1 MARHFLQLYALIVVT
16 LIATSWGQEQITRTT
31 ASTAAALEDPAQAA
45 VVNLVADRLRA
56 VPAPQRESELA
67 ALARRTATD
76 LELFE
81 LQDIAGAQTLTRLKA
96 GEPSLM
102 AGPNG
107 QTWLLARIDDSEHV
121 VAFKFRTPGQE
132 RGILD
137 WILTLAFFT
146 AIALVIML
154 WLWPLTRDLREL
166 ERSTTTFGHRNWK
179 FEANVGPRS
188 QIFPLAESFRRM
200 AARIDGLIGSQKDM
214 SNAVSHEIKTP
225 LARMRFEVEMAR
237 AAATP
242 EKISEHLDHIN
253 TDIAELNAFVTAT
266 LDYAILERAEV
277 ALNIAAQDFTQIL
290 PAICDSVR
298 RTTREDLALECG
310 VAPNATAVACDAHLM
325 ETAFRNILYN
335 ALRYARRR
343 IRVDFSIDA
352 ADYVLTVEDD
362 GPGIAYADRE
372 RVFES
377 FVQLGQAEGAKSG
390 YGLGL
395 AIVKRIVEWHDG
407 RVSVT
412 DSDLI
417 GARFEVRWPLRTR

>member
-16 LIATSWGQEQITRTT
+16 LIATSWGQEQIMRTI
-31 ASTAAALEDPAQAA
+31 ASAAATVEDPAQKA
-45 VVNLVADRLRA
+45 VVDLVSDRLRA
-56 VPAPQRESELA
+56 VPAAQLESELA
-67 ALARRTATD
+67 ALAERTGTD
-76 LELFE
+76 LELFD
-81 LQDIAGAQTLTRLKA
+81 LQDIAGAQTLMRLKA
-96 GEPSLM
+96 GKPSLM
-102 AGPNG
+102 EGANG
-107 QTWLLARIDDSEHV
+107 QSWLLSRLDEREQV
-121 VAFKFRTPGQE
+121 VAVKFHTPVQQ
-132 RGILD
+132 RSALD
-137 WILTLAFFT
+137 WALTLAFFA

-166 ERSTTTFGHRNWK
+166 ERSTTTFGHRNWR

-188 QIFPLAESFRRM
+188 QIFPLAAAFRRM
-200 AARIDGLIGSQKDM
+200 AARIDALIGSQKDM

-237 AAATP
+237 AATTP
-242 EKISEHLDHIN
+242 EKVGEHLDHIN

-277 ALNIAAQDFTQIL
+277 ALNVATHDFTQIL

-298 RTTREDLALECG
+298 RTAREELAIECS
-310 VAPNATAVACDAHLM
+310 VARDATAVACDAHLL
-325 ETAFRNILYN
+325 ETAIRNLLYN

-343 IRVDFSIDA
+343 IRVGFSIDA
-352 ADYVLTVEDD
+352 TDYVLTVDDD

-377 FVQLGQAEGAKSG
+377 FVQLGEGAKSG

-407 RVSVT
+407 SVVVT

-417 GARFEVRWPLRTR
+417 GARFEVRWRGDL

>member
-16 LIATSWGQEQITRTT
+16 LIATSWGQEQIMRTT
-31 ASTAAALEDPAQAA
+31 AHAAAALDDPAQTA
-45 VVNLVADRLRA
+45 VVQLVADRLRG
-56 VPAPQRESELA
+56 VPAAQLEPELA
-67 ALARRTATD
+67 ALAHRTATD
-76 LELFE
+76 LQLFE

-102 AGPNG
+102 EGANG
-107 QTWLLARIDDSEHV
+107 QTWLLAPLADSEHV
-121 VAFKFRTPGQE
+121 VAFKFQSPAQQRSA
-132 RGILD
+132 LD
-137 WILTLAFFT
+137 WALTLVFFA

-166 ERSTTTFGHRNWK
+166 ERSTTTFGHRNWR
-179 FEANVGPRS
+179 FDANIGPRS
-188 QIFPLAESFRRM
+188 QILPLAAAFRRM

-237 AAATP
+237 AATTP
-242 EKISEHLDHIN
+242 AKIGEHLDHIN

-277 ALNIAAQDFTQIL
+277 ALNIATHDFTQIL

-298 RTTREDLALECG
+298 RTAPEQLSIECS
-310 VAPNATAVACDAHLM
+310 VARDANAVACDAHLI
-325 ETAFRNILYN
+325 ETAIRNILYN

-343 IRVDFSIDA
+343 IRVNFHIDA
-352 ADYVLTVEDD
+352 TSYLLTVDDD
-362 GPGIAYADRE
+362 GPGIVYADRE

-377 FVQLGQAEGAKSG
+377 FVQLGEGAKSG

-395 AIVKRIVEWHDG
+395 AIVKRIVEWHEG
-407 RVSVT
+407 SVAVT

-417 GARFEVRWPLRTR
+417 GARFEVRWPAR